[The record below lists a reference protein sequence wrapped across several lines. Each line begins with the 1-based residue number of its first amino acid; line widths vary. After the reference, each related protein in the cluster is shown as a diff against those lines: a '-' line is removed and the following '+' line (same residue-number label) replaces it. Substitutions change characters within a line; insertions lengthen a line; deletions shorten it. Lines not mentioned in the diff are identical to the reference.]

1 MNSNSCWF
9 EPVWKRKIELE
20 EENRNRKGRNQT
32 QAAAQLAHGPSLFF
46 LFPPGPTDHTSP
58 ACPPFPHA
66 AHQIAS
72 QARSAP
78 PPSLWPSRAH
88 GPPQPLP
95 VTPGPTCQRL
105 PALVPRSA
113 ARASPSAAASRA
125 RTPRASPARP
135 AGPTRQRHPARAA
148 LARPHPF
155 SSLTERAH
163 ASAPPPS
170 SRNGCARHAAFPG
183 EIPHARRA
191 RQGRRRPIRR
201 VPSLFHTPHPHLR
214 RQ

>member
-32 QAAAQLAHGPSLFF
+32 QVAAQLAHGPSLFF

-58 ACPPFPHA
+58 ACPPSLTRPIKSPVRPGPPRLPRYGPAARTVRLNLSPSRLAPPASASPRSSHA
-66 AHQIAS
+66 APR
-72 QARSAP
+72 AR
-78 PPSLWPSRAH
+78 
-88 GPPQPLP
+88 PPQPLR
-95 VTPGPTCQRL
+95 PGPARHARRPPDL
-105 PALVPRSA
+105 PVPPASGTPLGPRS
-113 ARASPSAAASRA
+113 PD
-125 RTPRASPARP
+125 
-135 AGPTRQRHPARAA
+135 PT
-148 LARPHPF
+148 PF